1 MRSVSGRFVFVA
13 WMAVTVMPSTS
24 TCTSAR
30 MTSPTFDP
38 SGSSEPSSVPLG
50 WRAPAARHVQLPS
63 GRELVSSI
71 SIRGIRP
78 PNLAEPL
85 PRRLG
90 GPPRAYDLEDGRA
103 GVVMRAAPDDALLA
117 GYAVG
122 DPDAAAAF
130 IRRHQAKVCGL
141 ARAIVCDTSL
151 AEDVAQEAFLRA
163 WRHAPAY
170 DARKGTVSTWLLTI
184 TRNLAV
190 DAVRMRRS
198 QPVDP
203 DVFASLNMT
212 AGGPDGSPALTA
224 ENQIEVGRVVAALDA
239 LNEGQRRALL
249 LAAVCGR
256 TAKEISETEG
266 IPLGTAK
273 TRIRSGLLKL
283 RDSLKPE
290 REGGGE

>member
-1 MRSVSGRFVFVA
+1 
-13 WMAVTVMPSTS
+13 
-24 TCTSAR
+24 
-30 MTSPTFDP
+30 
-38 SGSSEPSSVPLG
+38 
-50 WRAPAARHVQLPS
+50 
-63 GRELVSSI
+63 
-71 SIRGIRP
+71 
-78 PNLAEPL
+78 
-85 PRRLG
+85 
-90 GPPRAYDLEDGRA
+90 
-103 GVVMRAAPDDALLA
+103 MRAAPDDALLA

-130 IRRHQAKVCGL
+130 IRRHQARVCGL
-141 ARAIVCDTSL
+141 ARAIVSDPAL

-170 DARKGTVSTWLLTI
+170 DARKGTVKAWLLTI

-203 DVFASLNMT
+203 ETLAALEMV
-212 AGGPDGSPALTA
+212 AGGPDGAPAATA
-224 ENQIEVGRVVAALDA
+224 EIQVEVSRVRLALA
-239 LNEGQRRALL
+239 GLSEGQRRALL

-266 IPLGTAK
+266 IPVGTAK

-283 RDSLKPE
+283 RDLLDT
-290 REGGGE
+290 RDGGAGE

>member
-1 MRSVSGRFVFVA
+1 
-13 WMAVTVMPSTS
+13 
-24 TCTSAR
+24 
-30 MTSPTFDP
+30 
-38 SGSSEPSSVPLG
+38 
-50 WRAPAARHVQLPS
+50 
-63 GRELVSSI
+63 
-71 SIRGIRP
+71 
-78 PNLAEPL
+78 
-85 PRRLG
+85 
-90 GPPRAYDLEDGRA
+90 
-103 GVVMRAAPDDALLA
+103 MRAAPDDALLA

-130 IRRHQAKVCGL
+130 IRRHQTKVCGL
-141 ARAIVCDTSL
+141 ARAIVSDPVL

-170 DARKGTVSTWLLTI
+170 DARKGTVATWLLTI
-184 TRNLAV
+184 TRNLAI

-203 DVFASLNMT
+203 QVLSALDVA
-212 AGGPDGSPALTA
+212 AGGPDGSPASIA
-224 ENQIEVGRVVAALDA
+224 ETKLEVGRVRVALAGLS
-239 LNEGQRRALL
+239 EGQRRALL

-256 TAKEISETEG
+256 TAKEISEAEG

-283 RDSLKPE
+283 RDNLNRQ